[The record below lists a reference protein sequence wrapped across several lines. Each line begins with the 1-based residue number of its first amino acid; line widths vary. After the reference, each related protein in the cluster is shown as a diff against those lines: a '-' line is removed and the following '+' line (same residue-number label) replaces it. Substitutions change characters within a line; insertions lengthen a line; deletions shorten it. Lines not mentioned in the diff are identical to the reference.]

1 MVIELDVDVVV
12 VSELD
17 TMIAISRL
25 LKREVAHETGLDYIW
40 NKPI

>member
-17 TMIAISRL
+17 TMIAISPV
-25 LKREVAHETGLDYIW
+25 LKREVSHETGLEYIW
-40 NKPI
+40 KKPI